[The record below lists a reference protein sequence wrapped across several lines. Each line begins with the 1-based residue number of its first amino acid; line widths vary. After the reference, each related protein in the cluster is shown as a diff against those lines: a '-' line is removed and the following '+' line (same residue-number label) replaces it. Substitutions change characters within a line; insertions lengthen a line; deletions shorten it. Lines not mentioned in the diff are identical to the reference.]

1 MTGKKRKLFPYFLVI
16 PGLLV
21 LGILIYYPF
30 IRNVLYSFTDYKL
43 TNTDYEIVGI
53 VNYVDALT
61 KGDLLPALKNSFVWV
76 VLNMILMM
84 LLGTL
89 AAFLQNS
96 KHIKGVVLFQVFL
109 LLPWVLPEA
118 VTGYIWKTFIE
129 L

>member
-84 LLGTL
+84 LL
-89 AAFLQNS
+89 
-96 KHIKGVVLFQVFL
+96 KGLSCCKFSYYFPGYCRKR
-109 LLPWVLPEA
+109 LPDIS
-118 VTGYIWKTFIE
+118 GNFY
-129 L
+129 